1 MIRQIQLAQLE
12 QGCQMVC
19 IADSRDGLALY
30 NTFRKHKNGKLKI
43 RLAAVTPFAE
53 ALNPMAFNLI

>member
-1 MIRQIQLAQLE
+1 
-12 QGCQMVC
+12 MVC

-30 NTFRKHKNGKLKI
+30 KTFKKHKNGKLKI

-53 ALNPMAFNLI
+53 ALNPMAFDLI